1 MNASVSLLVA
11 AAVVLP
17 AVVGAA
23 SLLLL
28 RHRLD
33 TSRLVSLGTCLTL
46 VGIAAALVA
55 HASGGATESYA
66 LGNWRAPFGIVLV
79 LDRLS
84 AMMLLLTAGLATT
97 VMTYAVATGMDR
109 KGWHFHPLFQF
120 QLLGLNGAFLTGDL
134 FNLFVFFE
142 VLLIASYG
150 LLLHGQ
156 GPQRLKAGVQYVVIN
171 LVGSTLFLVGVGL
184 LYGVTGTLNMAD
196 LAVKAAAAPAGDQG
210 LIAASALILTVV
222 FALKAAIVPL
232 HFWLP
237 GAYSATTGAVAALF
251 AIMTKVGAYA
261 IIRTGTLI
269 FGEDAGAAAF
279 VAGPWL
285 LPAAIATTFIGFIG
299 LFAARGLRDMAAWS
313 VVGSMGVLLS
323 AIAVFT
329 AEAMGPA
336 LYYVLHSTLAGAA
349 LFLVADL
356 IAKRR
361 GQHGDALTLGPR
373 FCQSGL
379 LSGLFFLAA
388 IGVVGLPPLS
398 GFVGK
403 LLILD
408 GVRAAPAAA
417 WVWATILITTLIGV
431 LAFARAGSR
440 LFWKSAEIEGEIA
453 VRALRGRVVGV
464 GAAAALLAAL
474 VLLAVLGGPVTNY
487 TEATAAQLFAP
498 QGYIDAVLGETAG
511 GRR

>member
-1 MNASVSLLVA
+1 VTGSISLLVA

-23 SLLLL
+23 SLLAL
-28 RHRLD
+28 RHRLRA
-33 TSRLVSLGTCLTL
+33 SRLLSLGACLAL

-55 HASGGATESYA
+55 HASGGTTESYA
-66 LGNWRAPFGIVLV
+66 LGNWRGPFGIVLV

-84 AMMLLLTAGLATT
+84 AMMLLLTAGLATV
-97 VMTYAVATGMDR
+97 VMAYAVATGMDR

-156 GPQRLKAGVQYVVIN
+156 GAQRLKAGVQYVVIN

-196 LAVKAAAAPAGDQG
+196 MAVRIAAAPAGDQG
-210 LIAASALILTVV
+210 LIAAAALVLTVV
-222 FALKAAIVPL
+222 FALKAAVAPL

-261 IIRTGTLI
+261 IIRTSTLI

-279 VAGPWL
+279 VVGPWL
-285 LPAAIATTFIGFIG
+285 LPAALFTAFLGFIG
-299 LFAARGLRDMAAWS
+299 LFAARGLREMAAWS
-313 VVGSMGVLLS
+313 VVGSMGVLLG
-323 AIAVFT
+323 AVAVFSV
-329 AEAMGPA
+329 EAMGPA
-336 LYYVLHSTLAGAA
+336 LYYILHSTLAGAA
-349 LFLVADL
+349 LFLVVDL

-361 GQHGDALTLGPR
+361 GEHGDALTLGPR

-388 IGVVGLPPLS
+388 IAIVGLPPLS
-398 GFVGK
+398 GFIGK

-408 GVRAAPAAA
+408 GVREAPAAA
-417 WVWATILITTLIGV
+417 WIWATILITTLIGV
-431 LAFARAGSR
+431 LAFARAGSL
-440 LFWKSAEIEGEIA
+440 LFWKSSEIEGEI
-453 VRALRGRVVGV
+453 VTRALRGRVAGT
-464 GAAAALLAAL
+464 AAAAGLLAAL
-474 VLLAVLGGPVTNY
+474 ALLTVLAGPVTRY
-487 TEATAAQLFAP
+487 ADATAEQLFAP
-498 QGYIDAVLGETAG
+498 GAYIEAVLGESAG

>member
-1 MNASVSLLVA
+1 MSPAISLLVA

-23 SLLLL
+23 SLLML

-33 TSRLVSLGTCLTL
+33 TSRLVSLGSCLAL
-46 VGIAAALVA
+46 VGIAVALVA

-84 AMMLLLTAGLATT
+84 AMMLLLTAGLATV

-150 LLLHGQ
+150 LMLHGQ

-196 LAVKAAAAPAGDQG
+196 LAVRVAAAPAGDQG

-222 FALKAAIVPL
+222 FALKAAAAPL

-313 VVGSMGVLLS
+313 VIGSMGVLLS

-336 LYYVLHSTLAGAA
+336 LYYALHSTLAGAA

-361 GQHGDALTLGPR
+361 GEHGDALTLAPR
-373 FCQSGL
+373 FCQSGV
-379 LSGLFFLAA
+379 LSGLFLLAA

-417 WVWATILITTLIGV
+417 WIWATILITTLIGV

-440 LFWKSAEIEGEIA
+440 LFWKSAELEGEIV
-453 VRALRGRVVGV
+453 VRALRGRVAGV
-464 GAAAALLAAL
+464 GAAAALVAGLA
-474 VLLAVLGGPVTNY
+474 LLAGLGGPVTAW

-498 QGYIDAVLGETAG
+498 QGYIEAVLGETAG